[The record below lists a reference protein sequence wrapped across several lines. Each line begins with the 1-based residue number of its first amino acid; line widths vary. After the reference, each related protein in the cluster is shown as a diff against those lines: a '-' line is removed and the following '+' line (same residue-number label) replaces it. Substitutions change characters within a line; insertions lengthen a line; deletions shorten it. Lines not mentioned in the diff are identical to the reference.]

1 MTDLDDLIARLLG
14 QFGAGDFAGTPPIA
28 ARHVSVMLKE
38 RAEAAAALEAL
49 RDEVARKD
57 AAITEAL
64 AELERQKGEEMFLTH
79 HLFVS
84 NARDKLRAAL
94 R

>member
-1 MTDLDDLIARLLG
+1 MTDLDYLIARLRMTVSPLG
-14 QFGAGDFAGTPPIA
+14 
-28 ARHVSVMLKE
+28 K
-38 RAEAAAALEAL
+38 EAAAALEAL

-57 AAITEAL
+57 AAITAAL

-94 R
+94 KHQ

>member
-1 MTDLDDLIARLLG
+1 MT
-14 QFGAGDFAGTPPIA
+14 
-28 ARHVSVMLKE
+28 RHEPLAVK
-38 RAEAAAALEAL
+38 AQTAAALASL

-94 R
+94 AGKE